1 MAALAV
7 FYLYY
12 TVFKKIMQA
21 HIFEIAEF
29 QKLCYNTA
37 NILRRILKYMY
48 IRNTYF
54 KQIYRLLFLFL
65 CEAGIVLQYAA
76 VSKDGNAAMLTCY
89 YTILSNMVCFLYFAV
104 LVVAQRK
111 KENPL
116 LKGSVTMCIAVTG
129 LVYHFMLNGV
139 MEANAEKVSPVLLAG
154 NILVHYVV
162 PAMVVLDYFLF
173 FPKGQYKSLH
183 PIAWLVLPYLYF
195 GFALLRAEISDTCF
209 SGFGGAQ
216 SRYPYPFMDVD
227 LYGWDKVLL
236 IVLGITV
243 AFLALGYIAYVI
255 DRLLGKSRKRKN

>member
-7 FYLYY
+7 FCLYY
-12 TVFKKIMQA
+12 TAFKKIMQA

-195 GFALLRAEISDTCF
+195 GFALLRAEISDTRF
-209 SGFGGAQ
+209 SGFGGAK
-216 SRYPYPFMDVD
+216 SRYPYPFIDVD

-255 DRLLGKSRKRKN
+255 DRLLGKNRKRKN

>member
-1 MAALAV
+1 
-7 FYLYY
+7 
-12 TVFKKIMQA
+12 
-21 HIFEIAEF
+21 
-29 QKLCYNTA
+29 
-37 NILRRILKYMY
+37 MY
-48 IRNTYF
+48 IRNMYL

-65 CEAGIVLQYAA
+65 CEAGILLQYAA
-76 VSKDGNAAMLTCY
+76 LSQGGNAAMLSCY
-89 YTILSNMVCFLYFAV
+89 YTILSNILCFVYFAV

-116 LKGSVTMCIAVTG
+116 VKGSVTMCIAVTG

-139 MEANAEKVSPVLLAG
+139 MEANADQISPVLLAG
-154 NILVHYVV
+154 NLLVHYVV
-162 PAMVVLDYFLF
+162 PVMVVLDYFLF
-173 FPKGQYKSLH
+173 FPKGQYKSLY

-195 GFALLRAEISDTCF
+195 GFVLLRAEISDSLF
-209 SGFGGAQ
+209 SGFGGAK
-216 SRYPYPFMDVD
+216 SRFPYPFLDVD

>member
-7 FYLYY
+7 FCLYY
-12 TVFKKIMQA
+12 TAFKKIMQA

-195 GFALLRAEISDTCF
+195 GFALLRAEISDTRF

>member
-7 FYLYY
+7 FCLYY
-12 TVFKKIMQA
+12 TAFKKIMQA

-37 NILRRILKYMY
+37 NILRRFLKYMY

-76 VSKDGNAAMLTCY
+76 VSKDGHAAMLTCY

-195 GFALLRAEISDTCF
+195 GFALLRAEISDTRF

>member
-12 TVFKKIMQA
+12 TAFKKIMQA

-37 NILRRILKYMY
+37 NILRRFLKYMY

-195 GFALLRAEISDTCF
+195 GFALLRAEISDTRF
-209 SGFGGAQ
+209 SGFGGAK
-216 SRYPYPFMDVD
+216 SRYPYPFIDVD

>member
-1 MAALAV
+1 
-7 FYLYY
+7 
-12 TVFKKIMQA
+12 
-21 HIFEIAEF
+21 
-29 QKLCYNTA
+29 
-37 NILRRILKYMY
+37 MY

-76 VSKDGNAAMLTCY
+76 VSQSGNAAMLSCY
-89 YTILSNMVCFLYFAV
+89 YTVLSNILCFVYFAV

-116 LKGSVTMCIAVTG
+116 VKGSVTMCIAVTG
-129 LVYHFMLNGV
+129 IVYHFLLDGM
-139 MEANAEKVSPVLLAG
+139 MEANAASVSPVLDAG
-154 NILVHYVV
+154 NFLVHTVV
-162 PAMVVLDYFLF
+162 PVMVVLDYFLF

-195 GFALLRAEISDTCF
+195 GFVLLRAEISDSLF
-209 SGFGGAQ
+209 SGFGGAK
-216 SRYPYPFMDVD
+216 SRYPYPFLDVD

-243 AFLALGYIAYVI
+243 AFLALGYIAYVL
-255 DRLLGKSRKRKN
+255 DRLLGKNFHKSRKKRD

>member
-1 MAALAV
+1 
-7 FYLYY
+7 
-12 TVFKKIMQA
+12 
-21 HIFEIAEF
+21 
-29 QKLCYNTA
+29 
-37 NILRRILKYMY
+37 MY

-183 PIAWLVLPYLYF
+183 LIAWLVLPYLYF
-195 GFALLRAEISDTCF
+195 GFALLRAEISDTRF

>member
-7 FYLYY
+7 FCLYY
-12 TVFKKIMQA
+12 TAFKKIMQA

-37 NILRRILKYMY
+37 NILRRILKHMY

-195 GFALLRAEISDTCF
+195 GFALLRAEISDTRF